1 MKSAAEQLNLV
12 VLPAV
17 TVTSIEEKSVIDSNK
32 CSAMFHAI
40 SAQMTFMHENS
51 RANSLLRFF
60 SRKENFKSQ
69 LQDSGKSYCYGTP
82 WDRLKRKGGKSTV
95 TGL

>member
-32 CSAMFHAI
+32 CSAMFHVI

-51 RANSLLRFF
+51 RADSLLRFF

-69 LQDSGKSYCYGTP
+69 LQDSGKSYCYGTL